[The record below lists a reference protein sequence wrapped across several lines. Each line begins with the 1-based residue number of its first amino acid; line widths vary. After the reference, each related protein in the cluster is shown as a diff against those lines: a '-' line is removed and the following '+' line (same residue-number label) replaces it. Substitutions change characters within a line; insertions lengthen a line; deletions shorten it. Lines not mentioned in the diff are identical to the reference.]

1 MYIHFYRHYTLE
13 GVPGSDQG
21 RGIAASL
28 TGNHEKADE
37 SLPFRHYLQ
46 PLHSLGYNGIICC
59 RNRVEWKRGGYLVA
73 RMFRV
78 LGFWTLVIALMAFAG
93 NMYEM
98 SLLFFIQT
106 AVFFLLGYL
115 NFSERAY
122 LMMFWGYMAVAFLGF
137 TYWSVFQLRMPL

>member
-1 MYIHFYRHYTLE
+1 
-13 GVPGSDQG
+13 
-21 RGIAASL
+21 
-28 TGNHEKADE
+28 
-37 SLPFRHYLQ
+37 
-46 PLHSLGYNGIICC
+46 
-59 RNRVEWKRGGYLVA
+59 VA

-93 NMYEM
+93 DMYEM

-137 TYWSVFQLRMPL
+137 SYWSVFQMRLPL